1 MARDKKNTFTQIH
14 NQLILL
20 FDEAYDY
27 HIDKYIGYESMIISS
42 GVDGIIY
49 DEEKIKEVEHQILYE
64 LCKSQNLVLCIK
76 AMMRNQLEYT

>member
-1 MARDKKNTFTQIH
+1 MSYYLMARDKKNTFTQIH

-42 GVDGIIY
+42 SVDGIIY
-49 DEEKIKEVEHQILYE
+49 DE
-64 LCKSQNLVLCIK
+64 
-76 AMMRNQLEYT
+76 